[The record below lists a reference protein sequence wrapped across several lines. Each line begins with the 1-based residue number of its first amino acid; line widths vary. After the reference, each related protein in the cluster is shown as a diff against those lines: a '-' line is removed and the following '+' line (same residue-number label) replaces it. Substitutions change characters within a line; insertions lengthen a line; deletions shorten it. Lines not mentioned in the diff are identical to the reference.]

1 MTSSLDSLRAYLG
14 SGGQGAR
21 WDPSPGVLVVGSGKG
36 GVGTSTI
43 SSLLALVAA
52 QDGRRVLLV
61 DADEGLGSIHFLF
74 GLPDPGPGIG
84 ILRGGDLTPAD
95 LVRPVTE
102 SLWLL
107 PGGGSGV
114 ESTLSSALGE
124 RRALLRRISELYPF
138 YDLVVVDGGSHLA
151 SVLAAC
157 SAGAERLLALTAPD
171 RVSMAATYAL
181 LKVARERFPP
191 IPLEILVNQGD
202 GVSAEEVFQTMSMAG
217 RRFLGLRV
225 AFGGSIPRDIALS
238 RGMDTENSLL
248 DLSPSSPAMN
258 ALGVINAR
266 LVSEQGTGSGPGNDI
281 LAFPA
286 SG

>member
-14 SGGQGAR
+14 SNGHASR
-21 WDPSPGVLVVGSGKG
+21 WAPTPGVLVVGSGKG

-43 SSLLALVAA
+43 SALLALVAA

-61 DADEGLGSIHFLF
+61 DADEGLGSLHFLF
-74 GLPDPGPGIG
+74 GLSDTGPGIG
-84 ILRGGDLTPAD
+84 SLRGGELTPAD

-107 PGGGSGV
+107 PGGGGEV
-114 ESTLSSALGE
+114 ESTLSFGLGE
-124 RRALLRRISELYPF
+124 RRALLRRISDLYPF
-138 YDLVVVDGGSHLA
+138 YDLVVVDGGSHMA

-181 LKVARERFPP
+181 LKVSRERFPSL
-191 IPLEILVNQGD
+191 PLEILVNQGD
-202 GVSAEEVFQTMSMAG
+202 GVSAEEVFRLMSMAG
-217 RRFLGLRV
+217 RRFLGLNV
-225 AFGGSIPRDIALS
+225 AFGGAIPRDV
-238 RGMDTENSLL
+238 SLETGAGADGSVL
-248 DLSPSSPAMN
+248 DLSPSSPALN
-258 ALGVINAR
+258 ALGVINGR
-266 LVSEQGTGSGPGNDI
+266 LVSEQAEETGPTTGV